1 MLKSDLRAQSAFES
15 IVVKKETSPDGTM
28 RANNF
33 QRRRAMVLPMVRRLE
48 VEFMGK
54 QSDMLRLNLLG
65 KKEDS
70 ATVEEKRLM
79 VEEGTFSSFVIIHL
93 LNIH

>member
-1 MLKSDLRAQSAFES
+1 
-15 IVVKKETSPDGTM
+15 M

-65 KKEDS
+65 EKEDS